1 MKHFLLKKCLLLLI
15 PIIGMGFVAC
25 NDNASDLPVEYI
37 QSPKFHAE
45 IRVKN
50 VLSDGHSGRA
60 AGPSTED
67 GIFEAF
73 EHENHVYNATI
84 FFYRNEKGIQ
94 GEAGTKMDYAV
105 YIPLFSSRKE
115 GLDYYVYYTPQKI
128 HCEEPIA
135 KGNYHILIVCN
146 LGDKTSWKD
155 TKTLGEIRNEVVAKA
170 YIQNEGAALNECHS
184 FVMASSEDQMAEIG
198 ELNLSTDPDNPN
210 TSIIG
215 LQANVERLAARI
227 DFAADQGVWKENV
240 AIGAEGNPVVNA
252 YEYQVEDAPD
262 DLFYLTSVVPVN
274 LYNGNEYLIKRAS
287 RDNNPQSN
295 QLRDYLTGETGNTNY
310 VLDPLTLGTKTTAM
324 YDNPLADWYSVDNLE
339 RIKKCTSAYPVTRY
353 DETKP
358 TLCYE
363 VTDNDNGTSVKRKY
377 QVLAYTKENTIL
389 AGSPKEKF
397 VTGLVFSGYYKRVEK
412 EANDTESVTWVPKAY
427 VYYIRHNDPFNTSAE
442 NVPMK
447 YGIVRNHI
455 YRIRL
460 KGVNNLG
467 IIFIEVVDWRLIKA
481 PEIDM

>member
-1 MKHFLLKKCLLLLI
+1 MKHFLLKICLLLLV
-15 PIIGMGFVAC
+15 PLIGTGFVAC
-25 NDNASDLPVEYI
+25 NDNTSDIPVEYI

-50 VLSDGHSGRA
+50 VLSDGHSSRA

-84 FFYRNEKGIQ
+84 FFYRNDKGIQ
-94 GEAGTKMDYAV
+94 GEDNTKMDYAI

-128 HCEEPIA
+128 HSEEPIA
-135 KGNYHILIVCN
+135 KGIYHILIVCN
-146 LGDKTSWKD
+146 IGDKTSWKD
-155 TKTLGEIRNEVVAKA
+155 TKTLGEIRNEVVAKS
-170 YIQNEGAALNECHS
+170 YLHNEGAALNECHN
-184 FVMASSEDQMAEIG
+184 FVMASSEDQTAEIG
-198 ELNLSTDPDNPN
+198 EFNLSTDPDYPN
-210 TSIIG
+210 TNIIG
-215 LQANVERLAARI
+215 LEAKVERLAARI
-227 DFAADQGVWKENV
+227 DFAPNQGVWKEDV
-240 AIGAEGNPVVNA
+240 AIGVAGSPIVNA
-252 YEYQVEDAPD
+252 YEYQVEGTTD

-287 RDNNPQSN
+287 RDDNPLNNQ
-295 QLRDYLTGETGNTNY
+295 QRDYLTGETGNTNY

-324 YDNPLADWYSVDNLE
+324 YDNPLTDWYMGDNLAK
-339 RIKKCTSAYPVTRY
+339 IKECTSAYPVTKY

-358 TLCYE
+358 TLFYE
-363 VTDNDNGTSVKRKY
+363 ITENDNGTSVKQKY

-389 AGSPKEKF
+389 AGMSKEKY

-412 EANDTESVTWVPKAY
+412 NAGNAESVTWVPKSY

-442 NVPMK
+442 AVPMK

-460 KGVNNLG
+460 KSVSNLG

>member
-1 MKHFLLKKCLLLLI
+1 MKQILLKICLLLLV
-15 PIIGMGFVAC
+15 PTCGMSFVAC
-25 NDNASDLPVEYI
+25 NDNNSEAPIEYI
-37 QSPKFHAE
+37 QSPGFNVE

-50 VLSDGHSGRA
+50 KLSDGYSNRA
-60 AGPSTED
+60 AGPSDED
-67 GIFEAF
+67 GRYEAF
-73 EHENHVYNATI
+73 EHEHHVENATI
-84 FFYRNEKGIQ
+84 FFYRDDRGIQ
-94 GEAGTKMDYAV
+94 GNNGTKIDYAV
-105 YIPLFSSRKE
+105 YVPRFSSRKE
-115 GLDYYVYYTPQKI
+115 SLDYYVYYTPQKI
-128 HCEEPIA
+128 LCDEPIA
-135 KGNYHILIVCN
+135 KGMYHILVVCN
-146 LGDKTSWKD
+146 MGNKTAWKD
-155 TKTLGEIRNEVVAKA
+155 TKTIGDIRNETLKDI
-170 YIQNEGAALNECHS
+170 YLHQEGADLTKCYHFA
-184 FVMASSEDQMAEIG
+184 MTSSEDRTVEVG
-198 ELNLSTDPDNPN
+198 DFRLSTDTKIPN
-210 TSIIG
+210 ANIIE
-215 LQANVERLAARI
+215 LEANVERMAARI
-227 DFAADQGVWKENV
+227 DFAADRGVWKEDV
-240 AIGAEGNPVVNA
+240 AIGVEGSPVVNA
-252 YEYQVEDAPD
+252 YEYGVEGTTD

-287 RDNNPQSN
+287 RDDNPQNN

-324 YDNPLADWYSVDNLE
+324 YDNPLTDWYSGDNLAK
-339 RIKKCTSAYPVTRY
+339 IKECTNAYPVTLY

-363 VTDNDNGTSVKRKY
+363 VTENDEGTSVRRKY

-389 AGSPKEKF
+389 AGTPKEKF

-412 EANDTESVTWVPKAY
+412 EADGTERIIWVPKSY

-442 NVPMK
+442 AVPMK

-455 YRIRL
+455 YRIRI